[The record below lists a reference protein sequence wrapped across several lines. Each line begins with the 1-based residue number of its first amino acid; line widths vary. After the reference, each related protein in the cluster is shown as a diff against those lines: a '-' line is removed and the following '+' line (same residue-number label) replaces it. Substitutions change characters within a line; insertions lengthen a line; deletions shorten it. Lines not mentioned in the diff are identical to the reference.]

1 MRQIVVDL
9 SQWVSQIKLCLLI
22 DTSVLKFE
30 FRLEIRLDANLRCA
44 ENKFASVFVP
54 EVWHHRWSGCDFL
67 GGLSAG
73 SVAILFLSV
82 DVSKRS
88 HSTSTSSV
96 SSDGLDGPRV
106 SSLLVVEATTG
117 LGILLLLE
125 MEVRS
130 SGISGNDM
138 GMSMLQTCCW
148 GTSRHFTI
156 SL

>member
-88 HSTSTSSV
+88 HSTGTSSV
-96 SSDGLDGPRV
+96 SSDSLYGPHI
-106 SSLLVVEATTG
+106 SSLLVVNTATSWGVT
-117 LGILLLLE
+117 LLLLVK
-125 MEVRS
+125 VRFSTESTDTMGVGMLLTSGGSTS
-130 SGISGNDM
+130 SH
-138 GMSMLQTCCW
+138 L
-148 GTSRHFTI
+148 FA
-156 SL
+156 